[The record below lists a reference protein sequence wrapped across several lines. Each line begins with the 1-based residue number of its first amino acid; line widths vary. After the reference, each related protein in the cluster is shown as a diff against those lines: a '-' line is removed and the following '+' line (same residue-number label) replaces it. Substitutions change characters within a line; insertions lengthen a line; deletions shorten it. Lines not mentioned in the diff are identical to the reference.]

1 VAADHEGTEVDLAEL
16 ADAKVVVGALAR
28 EEADVVDHA
37 EEDAD
42 LDAE

>member
-1 VAADHEGTEVDLAEL
+1 VAADHEGTGVDLAEL

-28 EEADVVDHA
+28 EEADAADHA

>member
-1 VAADHEGTEVDLAEL
+1 MAADHEGTEVDLAEL
-16 ADAKVVVGALAR
+16 ADARVVVSAL
-28 EEADVVDHA
+28 EGEVVDIVDHA